1 MMERLRDKV
10 AIVTGVGGGIGRATA
25 LRFASEGARV
35 AALDIQAEALA
46 ELASCCQS
54 IVGGQSGK
62 HVRRMS
68 EQH

>member
-1 MMERLRDKV
+1 MERLGGKF
-10 AIVTGVGGGIGRATA
+10 AIVTGAGGGIGRATA

-35 AALDIQAEALA
+35 AALDLQAEALA

-54 IVGGQSGK
+54 MVGGQSGK
-62 HVRRMS
+62 HVRRMN